1 MKSFFFIILF
11 VLTITTAKSNIQNTI
26 VVKVNNKIITSFE
39 VKNKILSTLIIS
51 GNEINQDNIDKLK
64 GQTLESLIN
73 FKLKEIELEKYDFK
87 VDEKRLDNYINRV
100 TRNNI
105 VKVKNN
111 FSKYNLDYNL
121 WINELETQF
130 KWQNFIYSFYSKKID
145 TNENFI
151 SDEIDKIV
159 SSQMKIKEVNLSEI
173 EIMRNDNSSN
183 DEIINKT
190 LNEIKNNGFEN
201 TALKFSISNTSS
213 QKGNMGWINSKIIS
227 KEVNDVIVNL
237 SPGSISKPV
246 IRENSIIFFKLNS
259 ERYIE
264 NKDIDKEI
272 LKKNIIQRKKNELFE
287 MYSKSHL
294 SILKNNSLVQY
305 Q

>member
-1 MKSFFFIILF
+1 MTNESFFFIILF

-272 LKKNIIQRKKNELFE
+272 LKKILFSEKRMNYLKCIQKVIYLYLKIIL
-287 MYSKSHL
+287 
-294 SILKNNSLVQY
+294 
-305 Q
+305 

>member
-1 MKSFFFIILF
+1 
-11 VLTITTAKSNIQNTI
+11 
-26 VVKVNNKIITSFE
+26 
-39 VKNKILSTLIIS
+39 
-51 GNEINQDNIDKLK
+51 
-64 GQTLESLIN
+64 
-73 FKLKEIELEKYDFK
+73 
-87 VDEKRLDNYINRV
+87 
-100 TRNNI
+100 
-105 VKVKNN
+105 
-111 FSKYNLDYNL
+111 
-121 WINELETQF
+121 
-130 KWQNFIYSFYSKKID
+130 
-145 TNENFI
+145 
-151 SDEIDKIV
+151 
-159 SSQMKIKEVNLSEI
+159 MKIKEVNLSEI

-272 LKKNIIQRKKNELFE
+272 LKKILFSE
-287 MYSKSHL
+287 KE
-294 SILKNNSLVQY
+294 
-305 Q
+305 

>member
-1 MKSFFFIILF
+1 M
-11 VLTITTAKSNIQNTI
+11 AK
-26 VVKVNNKIITSFE
+26 F
-39 VKNKILSTLIIS
+39 
-51 GNEINQDNIDKLK
+51 
-64 GQTLESLIN
+64 
-73 FKLKEIELEKYDFK
+73 
-87 VDEKRLDNYINRV
+87 YI
-100 TRNNI
+100 
-105 VKVKNN
+105 
-111 FSKYNLDYNL
+111 
-121 WINELETQF
+121 
-130 KWQNFIYSFYSKKID
+130 SFYSKKID

-237 SPGSISKPV
+237 SPA
-246 IRENSIIFFKLNS
+246 R
-259 ERYIE
+259 
-264 NKDIDKEI
+264 
-272 LKKNIIQRKKNELFE
+272 
-287 MYSKSHL
+287 
-294 SILKNNSLVQY
+294 
-305 Q
+305 

>member
-130 KWQNFIYSFYSKKID
+130 KWQNFIYSFYSKRLIQ
-145 TNENFI
+145 T
-151 SDEIDKIV
+151 
-159 SSQMKIKEVNLSEI
+159 
-173 EIMRNDNSSN
+173 
-183 DEIINKT
+183 KT
-190 LNEIKNNGFEN
+190 LYQMR
-201 TALKFSISNTSS
+201 L
-213 QKGNMGWINSKIIS
+213 
-227 KEVNDVIVNL
+227 
-237 SPGSISKPV
+237 
-246 IRENSIIFFKLNS
+246 IR
-259 ERYIE
+259 
-264 NKDIDKEI
+264 
-272 LKKNIIQRKKNELFE
+272 
-287 MYSKSHL
+287 
-294 SILKNNSLVQY
+294 
-305 Q
+305 

>member
-1 MKSFFFIILF
+1 M
-11 VLTITTAKSNIQNTI
+11 
-26 VVKVNNKIITSFE
+26 
-39 VKNKILSTLIIS
+39 STLIIS

-73 FKLKEIELEKYDFK
+73 FKLKEIELENYYFK

-105 VKVKNN
+105 VKEKNN
-111 FSKYNLDYNL
+111 FSKYNLVNNF

-190 LNEIKNNGFEN
+190 LNEIKIMD
-201 TALKFSISNTSS
+201 LK
-213 QKGNMGWINSKIIS
+213 
-227 KEVNDVIVNL
+227 
-237 SPGSISKPV
+237 
-246 IRENSIIFFKLNS
+246 
-259 ERYIE
+259 
-264 NKDIDKEI
+264 I
-272 LKKNIIQRKKNELFE
+272 LL
-287 MYSKSHL
+287 
-294 SILKNNSLVQY
+294 
-305 Q
+305 

>member
-1 MKSFFFIILF
+1 M
-11 VLTITTAKSNIQNTI
+11 
-26 VVKVNNKIITSFE
+26 
-39 VKNKILSTLIIS
+39 STLIIS

-213 QKGNMGWINSKIIS
+213 QKGNMGWINSK
-227 KEVNDVIVNL
+227 
-237 SPGSISKPV
+237 
-246 IRENSIIFFKLNS
+246 
-259 ERYIE
+259 
-264 NKDIDKEI
+264 
-272 LKKNIIQRKKNELFE
+272 
-287 MYSKSHL
+287 
-294 SILKNNSLVQY
+294 
-305 Q
+305 